1 MGNLVR
7 RNGVYVRACVRAFG
21 NGARACGCFR
31 AGIILAFP
39 GGCVCVCVRIFGF
52 FRNQCLFF
60 KNLFLLIF
68 YNYYYLF
75 SWLTIIIFS
84 HKKFKNALFWKLQK
98 KILIYIYLYTWI
110 PIIMYTV
117 FVIINLIGLIV
128 L

>member
-1 MGNLVR
+1 MACTCVR
-7 RNGVYVRACVRAFG
+7 VCVRSLTWNVRACASR
-21 NGARACGCFR
+21 RACVHN
-31 AGIILAFP
+31 AGVP
-39 GGCVCVCVRIFGF
+39 RRVCVCVCVRIFGF